1 VGCGKGEA
9 TLTTVGRG
17 KGDNMKDPVPTANK
31 KGPLTSVKKVKGHA
45 AYTPA
50 TKGGQRCIAI
60 ACSSKKKVSLFLGL
74 HVQGAL
80 PSIGPGVPGA

>member
-1 VGCGKGEA
+1 MTAAGQ
-9 TLTTVGRG
+9 G

-50 TKGGQRCIAI
+50 TKGGQRCTAT
-60 ACSSKKKVSLFLGL
+60 ACSSKKKVSLFPGL
-74 HVQGAL
+74 HAQGAL
-80 PSIGPGVPGA
+80 PSIGLGVPGA